1 MLTHGV
7 LGRAKRDSPGPLTV
21 FQWSTAMT
29 IWQVAVRCRSL
40 KAGLGQHQ
48 VNGQRCG
55 RNICPKN
62 VTIISCNPIICNR
75 DRFEKVLGRVR
86 ASG

>member
-7 LGRAKRDSPGPLTV
+7 LGRAKRDSPGPLIV

-29 IWQVAVRCRSL
+29 ICQVAVRCRSL
-40 KAGLGQHQ
+40 RACLGQHQ
-48 VNGQRCG
+48 VNDQRCG
-55 RNICPKN
+55 RNICPTN
-62 VTIISCNPIICNR
+62 LTMISCNPIICSRN
-75 DRFEKVLGRVR
+75 RFEKVLGRVR